1 MVRAFGRPIRLMPIT
16 EQRSQ
21 PLLRLPKN
29 QTPAL
34 VTMHDG
40 ERAQVLLFV
49 APGSSLTHYI
59 TEGTRFLPM
68 GFATGTRLVARD
80 AIAALSIHV
89 LHAPIED
96 ELPGERQ
103 LAVVR
108 LRSGATIKG
117 ELRWVAPDGQRR
129 TLDFMNTDAP
139 HFVVH
144 DTEHVIYVTKAHVAC
159 VEEA

>member
-1 MVRAFGRPIRLMPIT
+1 MPST

-40 ERAQVLLFV
+40 ERAQVFLFV
-49 APGSSLTHYI
+49 APGASVTHYI
-59 TEGTRFLPM
+59 NERSRFLPM
-68 GFATGTRLVARD
+68 GFASGTRLIARD

-96 ELPGERQ
+96 EFPGEKQ
-103 LAVVR
+103 TAVVR

-117 ELRWVAPDGQRR
+117 ELRWVAPEGQRR
-129 TLDFMNTDAP
+129 TLDFMNNDAEY
-139 HFVVH
+139 FIVH
-144 DTEHVIYVTKAHVAC
+144 DTEHMIFVAKNHVAS

>member
-1 MVRAFGRPIRLMPIT
+1 MPST

-34 VTMHDG
+34 ITMHDG
-40 ERAQVLLFV
+40 ERSQVFLFV
-49 APGSSLTHYI
+49 APGASLTHYMS
-59 TEGTRFLPM
+59 EGTRFLPI
-68 GFATGTRLVARD
+68 GFASGTRLISRD

-89 LHAPIED
+89 LHAPVED

-103 LAVVR
+103 VANVR
-108 LRSGATIKG
+108 LRSGAVVKG
-117 ELRWVAPDGQRR
+117 ELRWVAPEGQRR
-129 TLDFMNTDAP
+129 TLDFMNDDSTFFA
-139 HFVVH
+139 VH
-144 DTEHVIYVTKAHVAC
+144 DTEHVIYVAKAHVAS

>member
-1 MVRAFGRPIRLMPIT
+1 MPST

-40 ERAQVLLFV
+40 ERAQVFLFV
-49 APGSSLTHYI
+49 APGDSLTHYI
-59 TEGTRFLPM
+59 NETSQFLPM
-68 GFATGTRLVARD
+68 GFASGTRLVARD

-103 LAVVR
+103 SAHVR
-108 LRSGATIKG
+108 LRSGAVVKG
-117 ELRWVAPDGQRR
+117 ELRWVAPEGQRR
-129 TLDFMNTDAP
+129 TLDFMNNDATY
-139 HFVVH
+139 FTVY
-144 DTEHVIYVTKAHVAC
+144 DTEHVIYVAKAHVAH